1 MRELSIIIAFLA
13 IVLVACSAKEKD
25 CEKGADSTKAAD
37 VLVSEDTP
45 KSVSKDC
52 QDLCAKKG
60 YDGDECKG
68 WCAGERKK
76 GACYAAC
83 EGSAGY
89 CKKVCYN
96 KSDITKD
103 AGSSLPEDVTST
115 NLPEDATST
124 N

>member
-1 MRELSIIIAFLA
+1 MRDISIIIAFLA
-13 IVLVACSAKEKD
+13 IILVACAPKEKD
-25 CEKGADSTKAAD
+25 CEKDADSAKAAD
-37 VLVSEDTP
+37 VQTSEDATQ
-45 KSVSKDC
+45 KGSKDC

-60 YDGDECKG
+60 IDGDTCKTY
-68 WCAGERKK
+68 CSDQYKK

-103 AGSSLPEDVTST
+103 AGSSLPEDATST

>member
-1 MRELSIIIAFLA
+1 MRDLSIIIAFLA
-13 IVLVACSAKEKD
+13 IILVACAPKEKD
-25 CEKGADSTKAAD
+25 CEKDADTAKAAD
-37 VLVSEDTP
+37 VQTSEDATQ
-45 KSVSKDC
+45 KVSKDC

-60 YDGDECKG
+60 IDGDTCKAY
-68 WCAGERKK
+68 CSDQRKK

-83 EGSAGY
+83 EGSAAY